1 MKKEKV
7 QQGDIFE
14 IKKYQSA
21 KTGLVFKETR
31 AMFVDFGDQ
40 VIALDNWDDNLRFP
54 NNSDYDVIAHKRLTP
69 EEAKYCTP
77 QNHYCAK
84 NVQDRYKEL
93 GLKQDVIKR
102 SLR

>member
-1 MKKEKV
+1 MKKELVK
-7 QQGDIFE
+7 QGDIFE
-14 IKKYQSA
+14 LKNFRSA
-21 KTGLVFKETR
+21 KTGVVFKETKE
-31 AMFVDFGDQ
+31 MFVDFGDE
-40 VIALDNWDDNLRFP
+40 VIPLNRWDENLRFP
-54 NNSDYDVIAHKRLTP
+54 NNSDYDVVAVKRLNP

-84 NVQDRYKEL
+84 NVQDRYEEL